1 MDVKVTFLLEFSLNI
16 IAATITAATNT
27 EGRRLEEVKTAGLRL
42 FAPEKGGS
50 YQVWAVQIES
60 SVNYP

>member
-27 EGRRLEEVKTAGLRL
+27 EGRRLEEVKTAD
-42 FAPEKGGS
+42 PK
-50 YQVWAVQIES
+50 
-60 SVNYP
+60 P